1 MTRRTHTLATA
12 MTSRA
17 LCTLLSLLT
26 LTISASSALAQ
37 SQDAVLVLSHGG
49 IEQLDVID
57 IQPTPQGDLEIVDLG
72 RLRIFSTQDGPQT
85 LEDLRVLP
93 DGRLLVAGFSKRQVA
108 LLDPLDP
115 EQNLRLYN
123 SPDSFSQLTSVAV
136 ITYGA
141 FGSPTRFAFSDSQLS
156 LVSIYDTQDKA
167 IVRRDGAF
175 ITGGRASFAQSILLP
190 GGRLATATNWNALG
204 VYAVDL
210 IELTPQDG
218 GPTLTRFTNTTHIDQ
233 PAQTFVRQEI
243 DQLRDLMGLDAQ
255 TLLVTTRF
263 SVFAMTTSGEILW
276 RLTTADDPELNGEL
290 ASARVSPGGK
300 LIVASFEPG
309 AWTKPHPNHQV
320 HWYTLPQA
328 PEAQP
333 TRAAVTGPLS
343 RAPRRIEPYLS
354 TGGTGTLNYSAGLQ
368 DLAAGDLSDLDIKA
382 PLALSG
388 QRLRPNEQISASVT
402 FVNQGINAIGLSK
415 LAVIAFEGGD
425 CQDPQASLR
434 VLLEATDILIEPM
447 SERALEGAIRFDNN
461 SPLKP
466 GNWCTQ
472 AAAQAKDGQWLTFGP
487 ELTIDVFEDDMQGPK
502 PLPFEDLGLKT
513 PSDMDLADMGGEDMN
528 APKPATNPDE
538 GCGCTQTTPQ
548 SGASYALLWG
558 VVLGGVALRR
568 RIKLTPK

>member
-1 MTRRTHTLATA
+1 

-17 LCTLLSLLT
+17 LCTLLSLLSIT
-26 LTISASSALAQ
+26 LGATGAMAQ

-49 IEQLDVID
+49 IEQLEVQDL
-57 IQPTPQGDLEIVDLG
+57 QPSPQGDLQVVDLG
-72 RLRIFSTQDGPQT
+72 RLRIFSAQDGPQT

-123 SPDSFSQLTSVAV
+123 SPDNFSQLTSVAV

-141 FGSPTRFAFSDSQLS
+141 FGSPTRFAFADSQLS

-190 GGRLATATNWNALG
+190 QGRMATATNWNALG
-204 VYAVDL
+204 VYAIDL
-210 IELTPQDG
+210 IELTPQNG

-233 PAQTFVRQEI
+233 PSQTFVRQEI

-276 RLTTADDPELNGEL
+276 RLNTADDPDLGGEL
-290 ASARVSPGGK
+290 ASARVTPGGK

-309 AWTKPHPNHQV
+309 AWTQPHPNHKV
-320 HWYTLPQA
+320 RWYSL
-328 PEAQP
+328 PEAPASTP
-333 TRAAVTGPLS
+333 TLIASTGPLS
-343 RAPRRIEPYLS
+343 RAPRRIEPYFS

-368 DLAAGDLSDLDIKA
+368 DLATGDLSKLIVKA

-388 QRLRPNEQISASVT
+388 QRLRPDEQISASVT
-402 FVNQGINAIGLSK
+402 FVNEGINALGLSK

-434 VLLEATDILIEPM
+434 VLLEATDVLIEPM
-447 SERALEGAIRFDNN
+447 SERALEGAIRYDDS

-472 AAAQAKDGQWLTFGP
+472 AAAQDKDGQWITFGP
-487 ELTIDVFEDDMQGPK
+487 ELTIDVFEGDPTGPK
-502 PLPFEDLGLKT
+502 PLPFEDLGLQT
-513 PSDMDLADMGGEDMN
+513 PSDMDQTDMGAGDMG
-528 APKPATNPDE
+528 PSTPSKPPTDE
-538 GCGCTQTTPQ
+538 GCGCAQSKPQ
-548 SGASYALLWG
+548 RHSATAILWG
-558 VVLGGVALRR
+558 LILGGVALRR
-568 RIKLTPK
+568 RRKRAAHTA

>member
-1 MTRRTHTLATA
+1 

-17 LCTLLSLLT
+17 RCFLLSLLT
-26 LTISASSALAQ
+26 ITLSATGAMAQ

-49 IEQLDVID
+49 IEQLEVQDL
-57 IQPTPQGDLEIVDLG
+57 QPSPQGDLQVVDLG
-72 RLRIFSTQDGPQT
+72 RLRIFSAQDGPQT

-141 FGSPTRFAFSDSQLS
+141 FGSPTRFAFADSQLS

-190 GGRLATATNWNALG
+190 QGRMATATNWNALG
-204 VYAVDL
+204 VYAIDL
-210 IELTPQDG
+210 IELTPQNG

-243 DQLRDLMGLDAQ
+243 DQLRDLMGLDDQ

-263 SVFAMTTSGEILW
+263 SVFAMTTSGEVLW
-276 RLTTADDPELNGEL
+276 RLSTADDPELGGEL
-290 ASARVSPGGK
+290 ASARVTPGGK

-309 AWTKPHPNHQV
+309 AWTQPHPNHRV
-320 HWYTLPQA
+320 RWYSL
-328 PEAQP
+328 PEAPAISP
-333 TRAAVTGPLS
+333 TPLASTGPLA
-343 RAPRRIEPYLS
+343 RAPRRIEPYFS

-368 DLAAGDLSDLDIKA
+368 DLATGDLSKLTVKA

-388 QRLRPNEQISASVT
+388 QRLRPGEQLSASVT
-402 FVNQGINAIGLSK
+402 FVNEGINALGLSK

-425 CQDPQASLR
+425 CQDPQALLR
-434 VLLEATDILIEPM
+434 VLLEINDVLIEPM
-447 SERALEGAIRFDNN
+447 SERALEGAIRYDDA
-461 SPLKP
+461 SPLRP

-472 AAAQAKDGQWLTFGP
+472 AAAQDKDGQWATFGP
-487 ELTIDVFEDDMQGPK
+487 ELTIDVFEGDTTGPK
-502 PLPFEDLGLKT
+502 PLPFEDLGLQT
-513 PSDMDLADMGGEDMN
+513 PSDMDLADMGAGDMDT
-528 APKPATNPDE
+528 PKPSKQPDE
-538 GCGCTQTTPQ
+538 GCGCAQTSPQ
-548 SGASYALLWG
+548 HHSATALLWG
-558 VVLGGVALRR
+558 LILGGLALRR
-568 RIKLTPK
+568 RRKRAAHTTR